1 MIAPA
6 SDNQPD
12 SANAVP
18 AEWPL
23 FVADYYDSDK
33 VYVLSRPGAAPQP
46 VPAKSSPEGEERVI
60 GGLACYVRAK
70 GRQERQFAAVYS
82 NMQWQKGSHA
92 GPSFRSDCRF
102 QFGSEL
108 FDLSDPNIKVT
119 WTNGFFRRRFVLAR
133 QGERVLDI
141 YYRRPWKHELMR
153 GNRDSDLH
161 GADDFFAY
169 AAWVVGDAKRKL

>member
-6 SDNQPD
+6 SDNPSD
-12 SANAVP
+12 SASVVP

-23 FVADYYDSDK
+23 FVADYYDSDTG
-33 VYVLSRPGAAPQP
+33 YVLSRPEAAPQP
-46 VPAKSSPEGEERVI
+46 VSAKSSEGEGHVI

-70 GRQERQFAAVYS
+70 GRQERQFAAIFS
-82 NMQWQKGSHA
+82 NVQWHKASHA

-108 FDLSDPNIKVT
+108 FDLSDPDFDVT
-119 WTNGFFRRRFVLAR
+119 WTNGLFRRRFVLAR
-133 QGERVLDI
+133 RGERVLDI
-141 YYRRPWKHELMR
+141 CYRRPWKHELMR
-153 GNRDSDLH
+153 SNRDSDLH

-169 AAWVVGDAKRKL
+169 AAWVVGDAKGKL